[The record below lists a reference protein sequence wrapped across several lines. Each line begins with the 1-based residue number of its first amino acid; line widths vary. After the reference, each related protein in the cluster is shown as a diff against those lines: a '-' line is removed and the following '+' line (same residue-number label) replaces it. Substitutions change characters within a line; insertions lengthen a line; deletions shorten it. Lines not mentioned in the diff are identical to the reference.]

1 MPVKFQTGHM
11 VKVMVDFHQS
21 IIRWFISHTEV
32 GSALIPDTL
41 RNCDLVPYIEL
52 NEVKDKI
59 SINK

>member
-1 MPVKFQTGHM
+1 M
-11 VKVMVDFHQS
+11 VKVMVDLNQS